1 MDPNHK
7 DLNLY
12 YTKVPHIVITKL
24 FVRQYRDLPANVKW
38 SQDVCDLHNSP
49 LSGQPVFIILYRGH
63 EMDLTTFPLFVCFEN
78 LHLKVFFFNVHT
90 LVCKIMKVH
99 VN

>member
-24 FVRQYRDLPANVKW
+24 FARQCRDLPANVKW

-49 LSGQPVFIILYRGH
+49 LSGQPVCRVVNIILYRGH
-63 EMDLTTFPLFVCFEN
+63 EA
-78 LHLKVFFFNVHT
+78 VFHIG
-90 LVCKIMKVH
+90 LE
-99 VN
+99 